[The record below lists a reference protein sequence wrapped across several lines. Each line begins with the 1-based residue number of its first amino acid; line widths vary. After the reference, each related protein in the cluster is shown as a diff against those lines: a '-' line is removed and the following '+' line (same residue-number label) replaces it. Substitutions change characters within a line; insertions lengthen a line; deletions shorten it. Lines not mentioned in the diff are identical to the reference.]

1 MKKSSKSKNKPDERR
16 SKKKAVRGIPLFY
29 KEVKQ
34 KYNFTLTPEVN
45 EKIRIEALEKNT
57 SKSELLEL
65 LFRQRY
71 NLDIPCNNVLD
82 SYEEKT

>member
-1 MKKSSKSKNKPDERR
+1 MKKNNKSKGKSDVRR
-16 SKKKAVRGIPLFY
+16 SNKKALRGMPLFY